1 MISCLEEKVFL
12 SLIVACYGRSIDKT
26 KPDNKWRDGSDLA
39 KNRGGL
45 GRVKTRPKSTSFFA
59 LCYYYRPVFLYPSV
73 LLTEHLEKAILR
85 ESGTILSS

>member
-12 SLIVACYGRSIDKT
+12 SLIVACYGPQSIKRSLIINGAMVAT
-26 KPDNKWRDGSDLA
+26 WR

>member
-26 KPDNKWRDGSDLA
+26 KPDNKWRDGSD
-39 KNRGGL
+39 L